1 MKNKHI
7 LIGFAVFILMNL
19 MALHSEA
26 QVKILM
32 INGKVIDAS
41 SYSIGDLYITYK
53 KPGTSNARNRK
64 VDRYDVFSIIKADNT
79 EEMVY
84 MPDSLDFSIA
94 EAKEYIKGEQAAHLY
109 YHKPANSIA
118 AAAIGVGS
126 SVLSFYAL
134 PVPMIYSV
142 IIGRF
147 NSKNLQLPSSYDKQL
162 SSTEP
167 FRLGYQKSA
176 RNIKIQQSLKW
187 GYISLGISLAAI
199 IIYEKNK

>member
-1 MKNKHI
+1 MHI
-7 LIGFAVFILMNL
+7 LIGFTVFILMNL
-19 MALHSEA
+19 ITHNSEA
-26 QVKILM
+26 QVKIQM

-41 SYSIGDLYITYK
+41 SYTVGDLYITYIK
-53 KPGTSNARNRK
+53 LGTNKSRSKK
-64 VDRYDVFSIIKADNT
+64 VDRYDVFSILKADSS

-84 MPDSLDFSIA
+84 MPDSLDFSIK
-94 EAKEYIKGEQAAHLY
+94 EAKEYIKGEQAAHLFY
-109 YHKPANSIA
+109 RKPANSIA

-147 NSKNLQLPSSYDKQL
+147 NSKKLQLPDSYDQQL
-162 SSTEP
+162 ASTEP

-187 GYISLGISLAAI
+187 GYISLGISLAAV

>member
-1 MKNKHI
+1 
-7 LIGFAVFILMNL
+7 

-41 SYSIGDLYITYK
+41 SYSIGDLYVTYK

-64 VDRYDVFSIIKADNT
+64 VDRYDVFSIVKADNT

-187 GYISLGISLAAI
+187 GYISLGVSLAAI